1 MATVREAKLEDI
13 KDIAK
18 VHVDSWR
25 TTYQGIV
32 EAILK
37 KSELQGI

>member
-1 MATVREAKLEDI
+1 MVTVREAKLEDI

-25 TTYQGIV
+25 TTYHEI
-32 EAILK
+32 IPIDYLN
-37 KSELQGI
+37 S